1 MLQVEASVQEDS
13 CGGLTTRAGEP
24 TLGELPLSPD
34 RAVRSLTRK
43 EPPMSRPAFSRV
55 PSSTWIAFNDTLS
68 REPWS
73 AIETLSIDTP
83 EARLALIDAPVLPAH
98 KAWLRV
104 SILNLAALLQADP
117 LDLQALDD
125 TWDEALRALHFGLS
139 AAELSVAPEP
149 RAAAARLRDTLFRG
163 EGTGIV
169 RATYAEEVTFGRYQI
184 QLAQEP
190 NIQRDLATTQL
201 QPAMQRVESATLA
214 LEQALSQAPAARNK
228 RSLRAATTTCA
239 QAAANLYD
247 HLALL
252 EAQLGADAPASI
264 TALKQSLETLR

>member
-1 MLQVEASVQEDS
+1 
-13 CGGLTTRAGEP
+13 
-24 TLGELPLSPD
+24 
-34 RAVRSLTRK
+34 
-43 EPPMSRPAFSRV
+43 MSRPAFSRV
-55 PSSTWIAFNDTLS
+55 PSSTWVAFGDTLN
-68 REPWS
+68 RAPWS
-73 AIETLSIDTP
+73 AIDTLPIDTP

-104 SILNLAALLQADP
+104 ALISLAGLLQSDP
-117 LDLQALDD
+117 VDLQALDD

-139 AAELSVAPEP
+139 AAELSASPEP
-149 RAAAARLRDTLFRG
+149 RAAAARLRSTLFRG

-184 QLAQEP
+184 QLTQEP

-201 QPAMQRVESATLA
+201 QPAMERVKSATLA
-214 LEQALSQAPAARNK
+214 LEQALDQAPAARSH
-228 RSLRAATTTCA
+228 RSVRAATTACA

-247 HLALL
+247 HLAIV
-252 EAQLGADAPASI
+252 EAQLGAATPASI